1 MTGSDAA
8 LWGMGIALALQVV
21 QHLRLRGS
29 IHRLTESLRN
39 PDQALR
45 INIANRLLTPKFI
58 RELARQIQAELHDR
72 SERIARQSIQ
82 ERLTAS
88 MLDQFDDGFVVVDH
102 DLRILSANRAAN
114 ETFARVTGISGRTV
128 IEAFL
133 DHRISDVV
141 KRAVTDQTKI
151 VGTLRLEELRTVN
164 GERMERYLTVESAPL
179 PISIHGVQGAWLLL
193 RDESERYHVEQIRKD
208 FVANASHEI
217 RTPLSIIIGYL
228 ENLSEGNVTNP
239 EVAQRFYRVMSKHA
253 DRLARIVD
261 DMLTISK
268 LEGPSGSLRNEVFDL
283 AESAS
288 DMVEHLQP
296 LIQEKQASVVILFPE
311 EDRSLVGDRFYWDQI
326 FFNLIENALKQND
339 KPGLEVQV
347 RLTSTAQE
355 LIVEVADDGVGIPGT
370 HLPHVFK
377 RFYRVERSH
386 SQNQVKGTGLGL
398 SIVKRAVEA
407 HQGVVTVS
415 SKPGQETIFR
425 ITVPKSG
432 VLSPSA

>member
-1 MTGSDAA
+1 MTGAEVA
-8 LWGMGIALALQVV
+8 FWVMGVALAILVV
-21 QHLRLRGS
+21 YHVRLRGA
-29 IHRLTESLRN
+29 IHRLTESLRH
-39 PDQALR
+39 PDEARRVDLSH
-45 INIANRLLTPKFI
+45 RLLTPGFV
-58 RELARQIQAELHDR
+58 RELARQIEVELKDR

-82 ERLTAS
+82 ERITES
-88 MLDQFDDGFVVVDH
+88 MLDLFDDGFIVVD
-102 DLRILSANRAAN
+102 DNLRILSANRAAA
-114 ETFARVTGISGRTV
+114 ETFARVTGIAGRTV

-133 DHRISDVV
+133 DHRIVEIV
-141 KRAVTDQTKI
+141 KRSLEAQTK
-151 VGTLRLEELRTVN
+151 VVETFRLEELRTVN

-179 PISIHGVQGAWLLL
+179 PAQIYGAQGAWLIL

-228 ENLSEGNVTNP
+228 ENLSDGNVSDPN
-239 EVAQRFYRVMSKHA
+239 VARRFYSVMTKHA
-253 DRLARIVD
+253 KRLARIVE

-268 LEGPSGSLRNEVFDL
+268 LEGASASLGTEVFDL

-288 DMVEHLQP
+288 DMVEHLQA
-296 LIQEKQASVVILFPE
+296 LIIDKQASVLINFPDG
-311 EDRSLVGDRFYWDQI
+311 DRSLSGDRFYWDQI

-339 KPGLEVQV
+339 QPGLEIEV
-347 RLTSTAQE
+347 RMTSGEHE
-355 LIVEVADDGVGIPGT
+355 LIVEVADNGAGIPGS

-407 HQGVVTVS
+407 HRGTVTVS

-425 ITVPKSG
+425 IVVPKGG
-432 VLSPSA
+432 VPSPSA